1 METLKVPDSFKDVL
15 DYLEGDSLD
24 EKLVHLIT
32 NELKRRLQA
41 CSQRIVDFEAKYG
54 MGFEEFADA
63 WQADEIPNR
72 YSHEVERDYM
82 EWESL
87 SDEYK
92 LLLSQLKRLKR
103 GLPSLQS

>member
-1 METLKVPDSFKDVL
+1 METVKVPDSLKDVL
-15 DYLEGDSLD
+15 DYLEGESLD
-24 EKLVHLIT
+24 EKLIHLIT
-32 NELKRRLQA
+32 NELQRRLQA

-54 MGFEEFADA
+54 MDFEEFTNA
-63 WQADEIPNR
+63 WQAGEIPNR

-92 LLLSQLKRLKR
+92 LLLSQLKRLKSE
-103 GLPSLQS
+103 LSSLQS